1 MTEVIKVLNKQVA
14 DWNLLFVKLHSFHW
28 NVKGSSFFTLHQKFE
43 ELYDQAAE
51 HIDELAERIL
61 SLKGVPASTMK
72 EYLEISTIE
81 EATGKESAEEMVQSL
96 FSDYAAVI
104 KDLKSGMDIAN
115 DHDDEITADML
126 LAIKADL
133 EKQVWMLTAYLG

>member
-1 MTEVIKVLNKQVA
+1 MTEVINVLNKQVA

-28 NVKGSSFFTLHQKFE
+28 NVKGASFFTLHEKFE

-72 EYLEISTIE
+72 EYLELSTIE

-104 KDLKSGMDIAN
+104 KDLKAGMEIA
-115 DHDDEITADML
+115 DRHDDEITSDML
-126 LAIKADL
+126 LAIKAEL
-133 EKQVWMLTAYLG
+133 EKHVWMFSAYLG